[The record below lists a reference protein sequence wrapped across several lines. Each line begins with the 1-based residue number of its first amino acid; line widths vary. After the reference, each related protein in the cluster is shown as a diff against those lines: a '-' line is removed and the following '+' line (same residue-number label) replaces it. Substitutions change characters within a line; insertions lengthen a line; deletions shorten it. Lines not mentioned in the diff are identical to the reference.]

1 MINFEI
7 IGYLAGF
14 IVAISL
20 SPQLIKA
27 WKTKSTKDISISWT
41 LIYMTGLSLW
51 VVYGIGIASW
61 PIIVTLSIEFLMAFS
76 LFILN
81 NGIPPIFNWW
91 NE

>member
-14 IVAISL
+14 IVAITL

-51 VVYGIGIASW
+51 VAYGIGIAS
-61 PIIVTLSIEFLMAFS
+61 
-76 LFILN
+76 
-81 NGIPPIFNWW
+81 
-91 NE
+91 